1 MVSVSLADNNEEKS
15 TDLKKVKRGVTDRS
29 ISKVND
35 DGHDDDNEDHDDHDD
50 NNDHDNDHDHDHDN
64 DGDDDHDDDDNKDD
78 GDDDDDKKKTLGVH
92 ELKKGNLTVKF
103 TNRGASI
110 MSLLFPNKNG
120 KIEDIVLGY
129 DRKKTLGVHEL
140 KKGNLTVKFTNRG
153 ASIMSL
159 LFPNQNG
166 KIEDIVLGYDSVND
180 YMNDTVFCG
189 VTLARVA
196 NKREKT
202 VANDGKHGGTKES
215 GDVIWTVKK
224 HNHNGKKPYIV
235 FTYTSPDGDHQGKLE
250 VTVTYKLVG
259 ENKLEM
265 VMEAK
270 AKEKATPVNLVHRS
284 YWNLGGH
291 NNEDILSEEIQIL
304 GSGYAHL
311 DDNLT
316 PTGKIL
322 AVKGTPYDFRQLRP
336 IKDNINELK
345 TGYGINYCLDG
356 VANKM
361 RKVVELVDKKSK
373 IKMELSTDQSGLK
386 FYTGGRLKKNK
397 NGSVYK
403 AYSGLCLESHAI
415 NYQYRPSQIVEPGKT
430 YKHTMLF
437 KFSIVP

>member
-1 MVSVSLADNNEEKS
+1 MVRISVLVCSVLLVTIGVMVSVSLADNNEEKS
-15 TDLKKVKRGVTDRS
+15 TDLKKVKGGVTDRS

-35 DGHDDDNEDHDDHDD
+35 DDDHDDDHDDDNEDHDDHDD
-50 NNDHDNDHDHDHDN
+50 DNDQDNDNNDHDHDN

-92 ELKKGNLTVKF
+92 ELKKGNLTAKF

-120 KIEDIVLGY
+120 KIED
-129 DRKKTLGVHEL
+129 
-140 KKGNLTVKFTNRG
+140 F
-153 ASIMSL
+153 
-159 LFPNQNG
+159 
-166 KIEDIVLGYDSVND
+166 VLGYDSVND

-235 FTYTSPDGDHQGKLE
+235 FVYTSPDGDHQ

-259 ENKLEM
+259 DNKLEM

-291 NNEDILSEEIQIL
+291 NNEDILSQEIQIL

-322 AVKGTPYDFRQLRP
+322 AVKGTPYDFRQLR
-336 IKDNINELK
+336 
-345 TGYGINYCLDG
+345 
-356 VANKM
+356 
-361 RKVVELVDKKSK
+361 
-373 IKMELSTDQSGLK
+373 
-386 FYTGGRLKKNK
+386 
-397 NGSVYK
+397 
-403 AYSGLCLESHAI
+403 
-415 NYQYRPSQIVEPGKT
+415 
-430 YKHTMLF
+430 
-437 KFSIVP
+437 

>member
-1 MVSVSLADNNEEKS
+1 MVRISSLVCLVLLVTIGVMVSVSLADNNEEKS
-15 TDLKKVKRGVTDRS
+15 TDLKKVKGGVTDRS

-35 DGHDDDNEDHDDHDD
+35 DDHDDDNEDHDDHDD
-50 NNDHDNDHDHDHDN
+50 DNDHDNDNNDQDHDHDN

-78 GDDDDDKKKTLGVH
+78 GGDDDDKKKTLGVH
-92 ELKKGNLTVKF
+92 ELKKGNLTAKF

-129 DRKKTLGVHEL
+129 D
-140 KKGNLTVKFTNRG
+140 
-153 ASIMSL
+153 
-159 LFPNQNG
+159 
-166 KIEDIVLGYDSVND
+166 SVND
-180 YMNDTVFCG
+180 YMLCNQNDTVFCG

-202 VANDGKHGGTKES
+202 VVNDGKHGVTKES

-224 HNHNGKKPYIV
+224 HNNNGKKPYIV
-235 FTYTSPDGDHQGKLE
+235 FRYTSPDGDHQGKLE

-259 ENKLEM
+259 DNKLKM

-311 DDNLT
+311 DHNLT

-345 TGYGINYCLDG
+345 TGYIWYKL
-356 VANKM
+356 
-361 RKVVELVDKKSK
+361 
-373 IKMELSTDQSGLK
+373 LSRWCCK
-386 FYTGGRLKKNK
+386 
-397 NGSVYK
+397 
-403 AYSGLCLESHAI
+403 
-415 NYQYRPSQIVEPGKT
+415 
-430 YKHTMLF
+430 
-437 KFSIVP
+437 

>member
-1 MVSVSLADNNEEKS
+1 MVRISGLVCLVLLVTIGVMVSVSLADNNGEKS
-15 TDLKKVKRGVTDRS
+15 SDLKKVKGGVTDRS

-35 DGHDDDNEDHDDHDD
+35 DGHDDDNDGDDDHDDDNEDHDDHDD
-50 NNDHDNDHDHDHDN
+50 NNDHDNDNNDHDHDN
-64 DGDDDHDDDDNKDD
+64 DGDDDHDDDDDDDKDD
-78 GDDDDDKKKTLGVH
+78 GDDDDDK
-92 ELKKGNLTVKF
+92 
-103 TNRGASI
+103 
-110 MSLLFPNKNG
+110 
-120 KIEDIVLGY
+120 
-129 DRKKTLGVHEL
+129 KKTLGVHEL

-180 YMNDTVFCG
+180 YSSDTVFCG

-196 NKREKT
+196 NQREKT
-202 VANDGKHGGTKES
+202 VANDGKHGGIKES

-235 FTYTSPDGDHQGKLE
+235 FRYTSPDDDHQEKLE
-250 VTVTYKLVG
+250 VTVTYKLIG
-259 ENKLEM
+259 DNKLKM

-270 AKEKATPVNLVHRS
+270 AKENATPVNLVHRS

-386 FYTGGRLKKNK
+386 FYTGGRLKKIK
-397 NGSVYK
+397 NGSVHK

>member
-1 MVSVSLADNNEEKS
+1 MVRISSLVCLVLLVTIGVMVSVSLADNNEEKS
-15 TDLKKVKRGVTDRS
+15 TDLKKVKGGVTDRS
-29 ISKVND
+29 IS
-35 DGHDDDNEDHDDHDD
+35 
-50 NNDHDNDHDHDHDN
+50 
-64 DGDDDHDDDDNKDD
+64 
-78 GDDDDDKKKTLGVH
+78 KKTLGVH
-92 ELKKGNLTVKF
+92 ELKKGNLTAKF

-110 MSLLFPNKNG
+110 MSLLFPNK
-120 KIEDIVLGY
+120 
-129 DRKKTLGVHEL
+129 
-140 KKGNLTVKFTNRG
+140 
-153 ASIMSL
+153 
-159 LFPNQNG
+159 NG

-202 VANDGKHGGTKES
+202 VVNDGKHGVTKES

-224 HNHNGKKPYIV
+224 HNNNGKKPYIV
-235 FTYTSPDGDHQGKLE
+235 FRYTSPDGDHQGKLE

-259 ENKLEM
+259 DNKLKM

-311 DDNLT
+311 DHNLT

-345 TGYGINYCLDG
+345 TG
-356 VANKM
+356 
-361 RKVVELVDKKSK
+361 KVVELVDKKSK

-397 NGSVYK
+397 NGSVHK

-415 NYQYRPSQIVEPGKT
+415 NNQYRPSQIVEPGKN

-437 KFSIVP
+437 KFSIVPSTL